1 MLHFFSFFVGVADP
15 QRIGRLRHRQAVD
28 VDFALLVILR
38 GLSFLISGEGE
49 EQLLHTFELILRI
62 IAVAGHGQLTAAID
76 EFQQG
81 GSESGV
87 GAFVPVILY
96 QLVGY
101 WQLNFDTAS

>member
-81 GSESGV
+81 RLRI

>member
-1 MLHFFSFFVGVADP
+1 MADP

-81 GSESGV
+81 RLRIGSRRFRAGYL
-87 GAFVPVILY
+87 VPVGRILATE
-96 QLVGY
+96 L
-101 WQLNFDTAS
+101 

>member
-1 MLHFFSFFVGVADP
+1 MADP

-81 GSESGV
+81 RLRIGSALSCR
-87 GAFVPVILY
+87 LSCTS
-96 QLVGY
+96 
-101 WQLNFDTAS
+101 W